1 MCQAN
6 LITLTHLVLFRGQGR
21 AWPCSKG
28 RTRSVLGTMQLSEFL
43 LHVLNTSG
51 QLSILEKGI
60 NTTLMKLQLSYDDK
74 LPYSSRT
81 HQSTCVN
88 MHVYITWWA
97 HVQHALHVIFSNL
110 IGPCCY

>member
-6 LITLTHLVLFRGQGR
+6 LVTLTHLVLFRGQGR
-21 AWPCSKG
+21 AWPCSKR

-60 NTTLMKLQLSYDDK
+60 NTTLMKLQLSYDKKFDIPLVPVK
-74 LPYSSRT
+74 VPV
-81 HQSTCVN
+81 STCMCTSHGGHMYS
-88 MHVYITWWA
+88 MHYMLYSPT
-97 HVQHALHVIFSNL
+97 
-110 IGPCCY
+110 